1 MKVTK
6 LNGSITSDNNL
17 EELYKNIVKIIAKL
31 SILDLNQTPS
41 KLSLWELC
49 FVNIQK
55 GHLSFYYLSVTEIFE
70 SILN

>member
-41 KLSLWELC
+41 KLSL
-49 FVNIQK
+49 
-55 GHLSFYYLSVTEIFE
+55 
-70 SILN
+70 

>member
-31 SILDLNQTPS
+31 CILDLNQTPS

-49 FVNIQK
+49 FVNI
-55 GHLSFYYLSVTEIFE
+55 
-70 SILN
+70 